1 MRRRAGMCVAVT
13 GTMEA
18 FGCGVGIS
26 GGEKG
31 GIVGLAVC
39 CCWCCVGGGRG
50 GAAGGGGAAVATE
63 ACAGGA
69 AYFGGFCFWKKDRMD
84 GCVPV

>member
-1 MRRRAGMCVAVT
+1 MCAAVT
-13 GTMEA
+13 GIMEA
-18 FGCGVGIS
+18 FGCEVGIS

-39 CCWCCVGGGRG
+39 CCCCGVCGGNG
-50 GAAGGGGAAVATE
+50 GAAGGGGAAAAAAAAEV
-63 ACAGGA
+63 CDGGA
-69 AYFGGFCFWKKDRMD
+69 AYFGGFCFWKKERMD